1 VESIPLHNLD
11 LPPVDPPA
19 VVVGVHILEPAA
31 LAARFAQ
38 ALLAPAQVEQA
49 MLVLPA
55 LVEDQAHLHR
65 DHRSDELL

>member
-11 LPPVDPPA
+11 LPLVDPPA

-31 LAARFAQ
+31 LAARFVQ

-55 LVEDQAHLHR
+55 LVEDQAHLHI
-65 DHRSDELL
+65 DHRSDELP